1 MDILILGGTRF
12 VGRHI
17 VEAFAAAG
25 HRVTVLT
32 RGQTA
37 ADLPAGVE
45 RLTGD
50 RDAAEAGLAA
60 LAGRR
65 WNACV
70 DVSGYQPR
78 QVRASTGA
86 LRGKVDRYVF
96 VSTVSVYAE
105 QGRAVIRETDPL
117 LPAFAGEGAE
127 VTPETYGPMKVA
139 CEALVQAAFPGAFTV
154 LRPQLVAGPGDYTRR
169 STYWPG
175 RAARARE
182 GEGPVLAPGDG
193 QDFIQVIDARDHARF
208 AVRVVEGGVSGI
220 FNVAGPRLTWADFLA
235 RLGVPEVRWAGGAEL
250 EAVGAGWQ
258 EFPVYIPRTQA
269 QRGIM
274 NTDAG
279 AALAAGLTLTDP
291 AVTAA
296 DTLAWSRGAGLSP
309 LLSPGREAELL
320 AALAAAGRGPGVPG
334 LP

>member
-32 RGQTA
+32 RGQSE

-50 RDAAEAGLAA
+50 RDAADGGMEA

-65 WNACV
+65 WDMCV

-86 LRGKVDRYVF
+86 LRGRVGGYVF

-105 QGRAVIRETDPL
+105 PDRAVVREGDPL
-117 LPAFAGEGAE
+117 LPAWPDEAAA
-127 VTPETYGPMKVA
+127 VTGETYGPLKVA
-139 CEALVQAAFPGAFTV
+139 CEAIVQEAFPDAATI
-154 LRPQLVAGPGDYTRR
+154 LRPQIVAGPDDYTRR
-169 STYWPG
+169 YPAWPE
-175 RAARARE
+175 RAARAAE
-182 GEGPVLAPGDG
+182 GQTPVLAPGDG
-193 QDFIQVIDARDHARF
+193 QDFLQVIDARDLARLMVGLTE
-208 AVRVVEGGVSGI
+208 ARRPGI
-220 FNVAGPRLTWADFLA
+220 FNVAGPRLTWAEFL
-235 RLGVPEVRWAGGAEL
+235 RLLGVREVRWAGVAEL
-250 EAVGAGWQ
+250 EAVGSGPRD
-258 EFPVYIPRTQA
+258 FPLFIPRGSA
-269 QRGIM
+269 QSGLM
-274 NTDAG
+274 SVDAA

-296 DTLAWSRGAGLSP
+296 DTLAWSRSVDLPPVLAP
-309 LLSPGREAELL
+309 EREAGLL
-320 AALAAAGRGPGVPG
+320 AALEAQGQA
-334 LP
+334 

>member
-32 RGQTA
+32 RGQSE
-37 ADLPAGVE
+37 ADLPSGVE

-50 RDAAEAGLAA
+50 RDAADGGMAA

-65 WNACV
+65 WDTCV

-86 LRGKVDRYVF
+86 LRGRVGGYVF

-105 QGRAVIRETDPL
+105 PDRAVVHEGDPL
-117 LPAFAGEGAE
+117 LPAWPDE
-127 VTPETYGPMKVA
+127 VAAVTGETYGPLKVA
-139 CEALVQAAFPGAFTV
+139 CETIVQEVFPDAATI
-154 LRPQLVAGPGDYTRR
+154 LRPQIVAGPDDYTRR
-169 STYWPG
+169 YPAWPE
-175 RAARARE
+175 RAARAAE
-182 GEGPVLAPGDG
+182 GQTPVLAPGDG
-193 QDFIQVIDARDHARF
+193 QDFLQVIDARDLAHLTVGLTEAR
-208 AVRVVEGGVSGI
+208 RPGI
-220 FNVAGPRLTWADFLA
+220 FNVAGPRLTWVEFL
-235 RLGVPEVRWAGGAEL
+235 RLLGVREVRWAGVAEL
-250 EAVGAGWQ
+250 EAVGSGPRD
-258 EFPVYIPRTQA
+258 FPLFIPRGSA
-269 QRGIM
+269 QSGLM
-274 NTDAG
+274 SVDAA

-296 DTLAWSRGAGLSP
+296 DTLAWSRSVDLPPVLAP
-309 LLSPGREAELL
+309 EREAELL
-320 AALAAAGRGPGVPG
+320 AALETQERA
-334 LP
+334 